1 MLDKKQPNKRRIQV
15 LLPVLPR
22 GPFDY
27 AVPQGAEIP
36 AAGSFVRVP
45 FGRQTLTGVVWGDSQ
60 NESAIPDSKLK
71 EVQKIYTLPPMSADN
86 RRFVDWVANYTLSLN
101 GAVLKMAMSMDD
113 VFAGVGETTGL
124 VRTALTA
131 APNFR
136 WTDARKKAYGAA
148 SDIPCSAADLAQKA
162 GVSPAVVAGLA
173 QAGFLARVPMNP
185 IAFQPPNPYLTG
197 VDLSPEQTA
206 AADALSEKVGKGFS
220 ATVLNGVTGSGKT
233 EVYFDAVAQA
243 LKDGR
248 QVLVLLPEIGLTGQW
263 LDRFERRFGVKP
275 AQWHSDLPQR
285 VRRETWKGV
294 LSGDV
299 KVVAGARSALFL
311 PYPDLGLI
319 IVDEEH
325 DSSYKQED
333 GVIYHAR
340 DMAVVRAKIADIPV
354 ILSSATPSLETCV
367 NVRQGKY
374 DEIVLK
380 NRFGAAVLPEMN
392 LIDMRRFPPQNADT
406 LKSFLSPVLV
416 DEIGKTLEKGDQAL
430 LFLNRRGYA
439 PLVLCRKCGYRF
451 QCPHCAAWL
460 VEHRSG
466 NSLVCHHCGYSIPK
480 PSVCPVCGESDCL
493 TACGPGVER
502 ISEEAAVRFP
512 DAKQLVVSGD
522 LNVTA
527 AEMAELMRQI
537 HDREVDLIIGTQILT
552 KGHHF
557 PHLTLVGVV
566 DADLGLAGG
575 DLRAGERTYQMLDQV
590 AGRAGRADKK
600 GKVFLQTY
608 DPDNQVIQALVS
620 REREAFLDAEAQGR
634 ELLKMPPFGRLAA
647 LIVSAAKEDAA
658 QGAAAYLGR
667 IAPTGAGI
675 RVLGPAPAPLALLRG
690 KYRYRLLLQTAKH
703 IRIQDVLKDW
713 LSKASLPSTVRV
725 RVDIDPYS
733 FF

>member
-15 LLPVLPR
+15 LLPAPPA

-27 AVPQGAEIP
+27 ALPQGAEIP
-36 AAGSFVRVP
+36 ALGSFVRVP
-45 FGRQTLTGVVWGDSQ
+45 FGRRTMTGVVWGDSQ
-60 NESAIPDSKLK
+60 NESKVSDSKLK
-71 EVQKIYTLPPMSADN
+71 EVQKIYALPPMSADN
-86 RRFVDWVANYTLSLN
+86 RRFVDWVANYTLSPN

-136 WTDARKKAYGAA
+136 WTDARKKAYEAA
-148 SDIPCSAADLAQKA
+148 GDVPCSAADLAQKA
-162 GVSPAVVAGLA
+162 DVSPAVVAGLA
-173 QAGFLARVPMNP
+173 QAGFLARVPMKP
-185 IAFQPPNPYLTG
+185 MTFPPPNPYLTG
-197 VDLSPEQTA
+197 VALSPEQTA
-206 AADALSEKVGKGFS
+206 AADALSAKVGKGFS
-220 ATVLNGVTGSGKT
+220 TTVLNGVTGSGKT

-243 LKDGR
+243 LKDGK

-275 AQWHSDLPQR
+275 AQWHSDLPQKT
-285 VRRETWKGV
+285 RRETWKGV
-294 LSGDV
+294 LSGEV
-299 KVVAGARSALFL
+299 RVVAGARSALFL

-340 DMAVVRAKIADIPV
+340 DMAVVRAKIAEIPV

-374 DEIVLK
+374 AEIVLK

-392 LIDMRRFPPQNADT
+392 LIDMRRFPPQNTDA

-480 PSVCPVCGESDCL
+480 PSLCPVCGESDSL

-502 ISEEAAVRFP
+502 ISEEAAARFP

-527 AEMAELMRQI
+527 AEMAELMRRI

-566 DADLGLAGG
+566 DADLGLEGG

-667 IAPTGAGI
+667 IAPMGAGI

-713 LSKASLPSTVRV
+713 LSKASLSSAVRV

>member
-1 MLDKKQPNKRRIQV
+1 MSDKNQPNKHRIQV
-15 LLPVLPR
+15 LLPAPPA

-27 AVPQGAEIP
+27 ALPQGAEIP
-36 AAGSFVRVP
+36 ASGSFVRVP
-45 FGRQTLTGVVWGDSQ
+45 FGRRTLTGVVWGDSQ
-60 NESAIPDSKLK
+60 NESKIPDSKLK

-86 RRFVDWVANYTLSLN
+86 RRFVDWVANYTLSPN

-136 WTDARKKAYGAA
+136 WTDARKKACEAA

-173 QAGFLARVPMNP
+173 QAGFLARVPMKP
-185 IAFQPPNPYLTG
+185 ITFQQPNPYLAG
-197 VDLSPEQTA
+197 VALSPEQTA
-206 AADALSEKVGKGFS
+206 AANALSEKVGKGFS

-243 LKDGR
+243 LKDGK

-294 LSGDV
+294 LSGKV

-340 DMAVVRAKIADIPV
+340 DMAVVRAKIAEIPV

-367 NVRQGKY
+367 NVKQGKY
-374 DEIVLK
+374 AEIVLK

-392 LIDMRRFPPQNADT
+392 LIDMRRFPPQNTDT

-460 VEHRSG
+460 VEHRLG

-480 PSVCPVCGESDCL
+480 PSACPVCGESDSL

-502 ISEEAAVRFP
+502 ISEEAAIRFP
-512 DAKQLVVSGD
+512 GAKQLVVSGD

-608 DPDNQVIQALVS
+608 EPDNQVIQALVS

-647 LIVSAAKEDAA
+647 LIVSAAKEDTA

-713 LSKASLPSTVRV
+713 LAKASLPSTVRV